1 MKLFTSFLVVILLL
15 SCGSKDQIGGSKEQI
30 KSAHPL
36 ANYFYPYSESPQIYL
51 YRDVANGLEE
61 EFHRVYSLKD
71 QEGQHIIVE
80 RYASDGRILEALNY
94 NVDSLDVQDHM
105 VVNFKQEKTKAK
117 LYKTKLFPL
126 NKDEQTWF
134 ATKFQGINDSTLFLK
149 ELKRNL
155 VRQDVLK
162 EIMEEESSCLEF
174 HDIIRQTL
182 LNPFTKKENMIE
194 AEQISYFAEGI
205 GLVEWHSL
213 NKKVHFRLEQILN
226 QDEWLKIISH

>member
-1 MKLFTSFLVVILLL
+1 MKLLTSFLVVILLL
-15 SCGSKDQIGGSKEQI
+15 SCGSNEQI
-30 KSAHPL
+30 KSTHPL

-155 VRQDVLK
+155 LRQDVLK
-162 EIMEEESSCLEF
+162 EIMEEESNCLEF

>member
-1 MKLFTSFLVVILLL
+1 MKLLTSFLVVILLL
-15 SCGSKDQIGGSKEQI
+15 SCGSNEQI
-30 KSAHPL
+30 KSTHPL
-36 ANYFYPYSESPQIYL
+36 ANYFYPYSETPQIYL

-126 NKDEQTWF
+126 NKENQTWF

-162 EIMEEESSCLEF
+162 EIMEKESRCLEF

-194 AEQISYFAEGI
+194 AEQISYFAEGL

-213 NKKVHFRLEQILN
+213 DKKVHFRLEQILN

>member
-1 MKLFTSFLVVILLL
+1 MKLLTSFLVVILLL
-15 SCGSKDQIGGSKEQI
+15 SCGSNEQI
-30 KSAHPL
+30 KSTHPL
-36 ANYFYPYSESPQIYL
+36 ANYFYPYSNSPQIYL

-126 NKDEQTWF
+126 NKEEQTWF

-155 VRQDVLK
+155 LRQDVLK

>member
-1 MKLFTSFLVVILLL
+1 MKLLTSFLVVILLL
-15 SCGSKDQIGGSKEQI
+15 SCGSNEQI
-30 KSAHPL
+30 KSTHPL

-126 NKDEQTWF
+126 NKEEQTWF

-213 NKKVHFRLEQILN
+213 DKKVHFRLEQILN

>member
-1 MKLFTSFLVVILLL
+1 MKLLTSFLVVILLL
-15 SCGSKDQIGGSKEQI
+15 SCGSNEQI
-30 KSAHPL
+30 KSTHPL

-126 NKDEQTWF
+126 NKEEQTWF

-162 EIMEEESSCLEF
+162 EIMEKESSCLEF

-213 NKKVHFRLEQILN
+213 DKKVHFRLEQILN

>member
-1 MKLFTSFLVVILLL
+1 MKLLTSFLVVILLL
-15 SCGSKDQIGGSKEQI
+15 SCGSNEQI
-30 KSAHPL
+30 KSTHPL
-36 ANYFYPYSESPQIYL
+36 ANYFYPYSKSPQIYL

-126 NKDEQTWF
+126 NKEEQTWF

>member
-1 MKLFTSFLVVILLL
+1 MKLLTSFLVVILLL
-15 SCGSKDQIGGSKEQI
+15 SCGSNEQI
-30 KSAHPL
+30 KSTHPL

-126 NKDEQTWF
+126 NKEEQTWF

>member
-1 MKLFTSFLVVILLL
+1 MKLLTSFLVVILLL
-15 SCGSKDQIGGSKEQI
+15 SCGSNEQI
-30 KSAHPL
+30 KSTHPL

-126 NKDEQTWF
+126 NKEEQTWF

-162 EIMEEESSCLEF
+162 EIMEEESNCLEF

>member
-1 MKLFTSFLVVILLL
+1 MKLLTSFLVVILLL
-15 SCGSKDQIGGSKEQI
+15 SCGSNEQI
-30 KSAHPL
+30 KSTHPL

-126 NKDEQTWF
+126 NKEEQTWF

-162 EIMEEESSCLEF
+162 EIMEEESSCLKF

>member
-1 MKLFTSFLVVILLL
+1 MKLLTSFLVVILLL
-15 SCGSKDQIGGSKEQI
+15 SCGSNEQI
-30 KSAHPL
+30 KSTHPL
-36 ANYFYPYSESPQIYL
+36 ENYFYPYSESPQIYL

-126 NKDEQTWF
+126 NKEEQTWF

>member
-1 MKLFTSFLVVILLL
+1 MKLLTSFLVVILLL
-15 SCGSKDQIGGSKEQI
+15 SCGSNEQI
-30 KSAHPL
+30 KSTHPL

-51 YRDVANGLEE
+51 YRDIANGLEE

-126 NKDEQTWF
+126 NKEEQTWF

-162 EIMEEESSCLEF
+162 EIMEEDLSCLEF

-194 AEQISYFAEGI
+194 AEQISYFAEGV

>member
-1 MKLFTSFLVVILLL
+1 MKLLTSFLVVILLL
-15 SCGSKDQIGGSKEQI
+15 SCGSNEQI
-30 KSAHPL
+30 KSTHPL

-51 YRDVANGLEE
+51 YRDIANGLEE

-126 NKDEQTWF
+126 NKEEQTWF

-162 EIMEEESSCLEF
+162 EIMEEDLSCLEF

>member
-1 MKLFTSFLVVILLL
+1 MKLLTSFLVVILLL
-15 SCGSKDQIGGSKEQI
+15 SCGSNEQI
-30 KSAHPL
+30 KSTHPL
-36 ANYFYPYSESPQIYL
+36 ANYFYPYSNSPQIYL

-126 NKDEQTWF
+126 NKEEQTWF

>member
-1 MKLFTSFLVVILLL
+1 M
-15 SCGSKDQIGGSKEQI
+15 
-30 KSAHPL
+30 
-36 ANYFYPYSESPQIYL
+36 
-51 YRDVANGLEE
+51 
-61 EFHRVYSLKD
+61 
-71 QEGQHIIVE
+71 
-80 RYASDGRILEALNY
+80 
-94 NVDSLDVQDHM
+94 DSLDVQDHM

-126 NKDEQTWF
+126 NKEEQTWF

-162 EIMEEESSCLEF
+162 EIMEEESNCLEF

>member
-1 MKLFTSFLVVILLL
+1 MKLLTSFLVVILLL
-15 SCGSKDQIGGSKEQI
+15 SCGSKEQT
-30 KSAHPL
+30 KSTHPL
-36 ANYFYPYSESPQIYL
+36 ANYFYPYNVSPQIYL

-126 NKDEQTWF
+126 NKEDQTWF

-162 EIMEEESSCLEF
+162 EIMEKESSCLEF

-194 AEQISYFAEGI
+194 AEQISYFAEGL

-213 NKKVHFRLEQILN
+213 DKKLHFRLEQILN

>member
-1 MKLFTSFLVVILLL
+1 MKIFSLFLVVILLL
-15 SCGSKDQIGGSKEQI
+15 SCGSKEQI
-30 KSAHPL
+30 KSTHPL
-36 ANYFYPYSESPQIYL
+36 VSYFYPYSETPQIYL

-126 NKDEQTWF
+126 NKENQTWF

-155 VRQDVLK
+155 VFQDVLK
-162 EIMEEESSCLEF
+162 EIMEKESSCLEF
-174 HDIIRQTL
+174 HDRIRQTL

-194 AEQISYFAEGI
+194 AEQISYFAEGL

-213 NKKVHFRLEQILN
+213 DKKVHFRLEQILN

>member
-1 MKLFTSFLVVILLL
+1 MKLLTSFLVVILLL
-15 SCGSKDQIGGSKEQI
+15 SCGSKEQI
-30 KSAHPL
+30 KCTHPL
-36 ANYFYPYSESPQIYL
+36 ANYFYPYSKSPQIYL

-105 VVNFKQEKTKAK
+105 IVNFKQEKTKAK

-126 NKDEQTWF
+126 NKEEQTWF

>member
-1 MKLFTSFLVVILLL
+1 MKLLTSFLVVILLL
-15 SCGSKDQIGGSKEQI
+15 SCGSNEQI
-30 KSAHPL
+30 KSTHPL
-36 ANYFYPYSESPQIYL
+36 ANYFYPYSNSPQIYL

-126 NKDEQTWF
+126 NKEEQTWF

-162 EIMEEESSCLEF
+162 EIMEKESSCLEF

>member
-1 MKLFTSFLVVILLL
+1 MKLLTSFLVVILLL
-15 SCGSKDQIGGSKEQI
+15 SCGSNEQI
-30 KSAHPL
+30 KSTHPL
-36 ANYFYPYSESPQIYL
+36 VNYFYPYSESPQIYL

-126 NKDEQTWF
+126 NKENQTWF

-162 EIMEEESSCLEF
+162 EIMEKESSCLEF

-194 AEQISYFAEGI
+194 AEQISYFAEGL

-213 NKKVHFRLEQILN
+213 DKKVHFRLEQILN

>member
-1 MKLFTSFLVVILLL
+1 MKLLTSFLVVILLL
-15 SCGSKDQIGGSKEQI
+15 SCGSKEQI
-30 KSAHPL
+30 KSTHPL
-36 ANYFYPYSESPQIYL
+36 ANYFYPYSETPQIYL

-94 NVDSLDVQDHM
+94 NADSLDVQDHM

-126 NKDEQTWF
+126 NKEEQTWF

-194 AEQISYFAEGI
+194 AEQISYFAEGV

>member
-1 MKLFTSFLVVILLL
+1 MKLLTSFLVVILLL
-15 SCGSKDQIGGSKEQI
+15 SCGSNEQI
-30 KSAHPL
+30 KSTHPL
-36 ANYFYPYSESPQIYL
+36 ANYFYPYSKSPQIYL

-61 EFHRVYSLKD
+61 EFHRVYSLND

-126 NKDEQTWF
+126 NKEEQTWF

-194 AEQISYFAEGI
+194 AEQISYFAEGL

-213 NKKVHFRLEQILN
+213 DKKVHFRLEQILN

>member
-1 MKLFTSFLVVILLL
+1 MKLLTSFLVVILLL
-15 SCGSKDQIGGSKEQI
+15 SCGSNEQI
-30 KSAHPL
+30 KSTHPL

-126 NKDEQTWF
+126 NKENQTWF

-155 VRQDVLK
+155 VRQGVLK
-162 EIMEEESSCLEF
+162 EIMEKESSCLEF

-213 NKKVHFRLEQILN
+213 DKKVHFRLEQILN

>member
-1 MKLFTSFLVVILLL
+1 MKLLTSFLVVILLL
-15 SCGSKDQIGGSKEQI
+15 SCGSNEQI
-30 KSAHPL
+30 KSTHPL

-126 NKDEQTWF
+126 NKEEQTWF

-155 VRQDVLK
+155 LRQDVLK

>member
-1 MKLFTSFLVVILLL
+1 M
-15 SCGSKDQIGGSKEQI
+15 
-30 KSAHPL
+30 
-36 ANYFYPYSESPQIYL
+36 
-51 YRDVANGLEE
+51 
-61 EFHRVYSLKD
+61 
-71 QEGQHIIVE
+71 
-80 RYASDGRILEALNY
+80 
-94 NVDSLDVQDHM
+94 DSLDVQDHM

-126 NKDEQTWF
+126 NKEEQTWF

>member
-1 MKLFTSFLVVILLL
+1 MKLLTSFLVVILLF
-15 SCGSKDQIGGSKEQI
+15 SCGSNEQI
-30 KSAHPL
+30 KSTHPL

-126 NKDEQTWF
+126 NKEEQTWF

>member
-1 MKLFTSFLVVILLL
+1 MKLLTSFLLVILIL
-15 SCGSKDQIGGSKEQI
+15 SCGSKEQT
-30 KSAHPL
+30 KSTHPL

-182 LNPFTKKENMIE
+182 LNQFTKKENMIE

>member
-1 MKLFTSFLVVILLL
+1 MKLLTSFLVVILLL
-15 SCGSKDQIGGSKEQI
+15 SCGSNEQI
-30 KSAHPL
+30 KSTHPL

-126 NKDEQTWF
+126 NKEEQTWF

-194 AEQISYFAEGI
+194 AEQISYFAEGL

-213 NKKVHFRLEQILN
+213 DKKLHFRLEQILN